1 MQVLVI
7 QYEPPVLTLNV
18 FTKLFR
24 RPIQLLRPGNV
35 SKAKL
40 LNCVKIKE
48 KIFFLQN
55 KDPSR
60 IGYIRIY
67 I

>member
-40 LNCVKIKE
+40 
-48 KIFFLQN
+48 
-55 KDPSR
+55 
-60 IGYIRIY
+60 
-67 I
+67 